1 MVTGGGG
8 YIGSIL
14 TGQLLETGHEV
25 VVLDWFVFG
34 TKHLNQYKNNPKLT
48 LLNQDVRTI
57 KPAQIKGID
66 IICDLAALS
75 NDPAGDLDANLTK
88 QINFEAR
95 ARLGRIAKAM
105 GVKRYMLAS
114 SCSVYGANGDMAA
127 TEDSPINPLTTYAEC
142 NALAEQA
149 LFELSDSDFSV
160 TAFRNSTAFG
170 LSSRMR
176 FDLVVNI
183 MTLNAFKDQE
193 IIIHGDG
200 QQHRPLIHIADISR
214 AFVKAI
220 DSETYIVEGQIFNLG
235 VNNVKIADLATTVAQ
250 ALPMDIDIIYHPN
263 NSDARDYTVSFEKMR
278 NRLGLIPQMQIEDG
292 ITEVF
297 HAVLKG
303 ETSMTPDTIT
313 LNRYKEVMA
322 EGEEI
327 IKKMENISA

>member
-1 MVTGGGG
+1 MITGGGG
-8 YIGSIL
+8 YIGSVL
-14 TGQLLETGHEV
+14 TGQLLEAGHEV
-25 VVLDWFVFG
+25 IVLDWFVFG
-34 TKHLNQYKNNPKLT
+34 THRLDAYKNNPKLT
-48 LLNQDVRTI
+48 LLNQDVRTV
-57 KPAQIKGID
+57 KPAAIKGID
-66 IICDLAALS
+66 YICDLAALS
-75 NDPAGDLDANLTK
+75 NDPAGDLDADLTK
-88 QINFEAR
+88 QINFQAR

-127 TEDSPINPLTTYAEC
+127 TEESQINPLTTYAEC

-149 LFELSDSDFSV
+149 LFELSDDDFCV

-170 LSSRMR
+170 LSPRMR

-183 MTLNAFKDQE
+183 MTLNAFKDQQ

-220 DSETYIVEGQIFNLG
+220 ESETYVVEGQIFNLG
-235 VNNVKIADLATTVAQ
+235 VSNVKISDLANTVAQ
-250 ALPMDIDIIYHPN
+250 SLPMDIEIIYHPN
-263 NSDARDYTVSFEKMR
+263 NADARNYTVSFEKMR
-278 NRLGLIPQMQIEDG
+278 NRLGLIPQMQIESG

-297 HAVLKG
+297 HAALKG
-303 ETSMTPDTIT
+303 EARLSPDTIT

-322 EGEEI
+322 EGQNI